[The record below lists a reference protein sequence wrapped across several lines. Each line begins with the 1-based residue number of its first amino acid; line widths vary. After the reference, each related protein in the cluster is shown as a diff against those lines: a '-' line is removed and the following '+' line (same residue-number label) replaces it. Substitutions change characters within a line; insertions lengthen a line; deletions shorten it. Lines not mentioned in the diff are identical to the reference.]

1 MNLKPDN
8 GATIYYT
15 ENGDKHGLPLV
26 LIHGFPF
33 NLNMWDGLAAQ
44 LPPHIRSIRYD
55 VRGHGRS
62 EPGDGQYTIEFFVD
76 DLISLLDK
84 LELKQVVVCGL
95 SMGGYVAL
103 RAIERD
109 PERFSAIILCDTR
122 SEADTDEGKIK
133 RAEAIKKVKANGV
146 VAYSE
151 EFVKNVFTENT
162 LKNEHGIVEELKKII
177 QTNTETGICGTLLAL
192 AARTDTSATLE
203 KIKVPA
209 LIMVGEEDKLTP
221 PSASEAMHKKIKG
234 SKLVTIP
241 HAAHISNFE
250 NPELFNTTFIN
261 FLEEINQNSTKN

>member
-1 MNLKPDN
+1 MELKLKS
-8 GATIYYT
+8 GASIYYT

-33 NLNMWDGLAAQ
+33 NLNIWDGLAAQ

-62 EPGDGQYTIEFFVD
+62 EVGTGQYTIEFFVD
-76 DLISLLDK
+76 DLIALLDE

-95 SMGGYVAL
+95 SMGGYIAL
-103 RAIERD
+103 RAIERN
-109 PERFSAIILCDTR
+109 PERFKAVILCDTR
-122 SEADTDEGKIK
+122 SEADNDEGKIK
-133 RAEAIKKVKANGV
+133 RAEAIKKVRANGV

-162 LKNEHGIVEELKKII
+162 LKNEPGIVAELTKII

-192 AARTDTSATLE
+192 AARTETTNALE
-203 KIKVPA
+203 KINIPA
-209 LIMVGEEDKLTP
+209 LIIVGEEDKLTP
-221 PSASEAMHKKIKG
+221 PAASEAMHKKIKG

-241 HAAHISNFE
+241 AVAHMSNLE
-250 NPELFNTTFIN
+250 NPGIFNEAIIN
-261 FLEEINQNSTKN
+261 FLEELGQNSTKP